1 MLTEMQNPASPSTTT
16 NPSSRPHTPTK
27 LDLESGSNTN
37 AERKTVAVNR
47 NCESLRYLIRH
58 LSALRSEVPLAL
70 DHTLVSPEDQQ
81 ET

>member
-1 MLTEMQNPASPSTTT
+1 
-16 NPSSRPHTPTK
+16 
-27 LDLESGSNTN
+27 LESGSNTN

-58 LSALRSEVPLAL
+58 LSALRSEVPRAL